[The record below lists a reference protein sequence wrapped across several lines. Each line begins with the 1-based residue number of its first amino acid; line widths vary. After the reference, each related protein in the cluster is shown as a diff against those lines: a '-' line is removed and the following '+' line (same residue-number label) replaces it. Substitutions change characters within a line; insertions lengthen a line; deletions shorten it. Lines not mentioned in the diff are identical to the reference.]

1 MTDFCHITPTRYLD
15 MFATGR
21 SFHLTLAHLV
31 EQDPTYAEFYK
42 NLGQWSWMC
51 QGSTNIMDNSAFEMY
66 KEGKPMYST
75 DKLIP
80 MAQSCGADYVVM
92 SDYPN
97 ELGVATQEAA
107 YDMAPE
113 LSKAKLGN
121 FFVPQSK
128 IGDLDDLIKGFEWA
142 ANVNDKQGNKMIDY
156 VGVSILAVPNA
167 YGVEK
172 DNKLQRFLSRWKFM
186 QELDKYGILKS
197 LKDKDIKIHFLGMV
211 DGPNE
216 IELVRDYLWAIDTWD
231 SSAAVWAGLQGKKF
245 DNSPSGLIEGKIES
259 TVDFSHSSATIDE
272 IGMAMYNC
280 HYIDR
285 LLREDNY
292 D

>member
-42 NLGQWSWMC
+42 GLKMNRFTWRGC
-51 QGSTNIMDNSAFEMY
+51 TNIMDNSAFEMY

-80 MAQSCGADYVVM
+80 MAQACGADYVVM
-92 SDYPN
+92 SDYPG
-97 ELGVATQEAA
+97 EESKKTVKAA
-107 YDMAPE
+107 IDMAPQLRE
-113 LSKAKLGN
+113 AGLGT
-121 FFVPQSK
+121 FFCPQSK
-128 IGDLDDLIKGFEWA
+128 VGDIEDLLNCFDWA
-142 ANVNDKQGNKMIDY
+142 ADAEQVDY
-156 VGVSILAVPNA
+156 IGVSILAIPNA

-186 QELDKYGILKS
+186 QELLNSGILEKARGN
-197 LKDKDIKIHFLGMV
+197 DKKFHFLGMV

-216 IELVRDYLWAIDTWD
+216 ILLVKEFLAYIDTWD
-231 SSAAVWAGLQGKKF
+231 SSAAVWAGLQSKKF
-245 DNSPSGLIEGKIES
+245 DNSPSGLIDGKIES
-259 TVDFSHSSATIDE
+259 HVDFNHNSGTIDQ

-280 HYIDR
+280 QYIDN
-285 LLREDNY
+285 LLTEDDN